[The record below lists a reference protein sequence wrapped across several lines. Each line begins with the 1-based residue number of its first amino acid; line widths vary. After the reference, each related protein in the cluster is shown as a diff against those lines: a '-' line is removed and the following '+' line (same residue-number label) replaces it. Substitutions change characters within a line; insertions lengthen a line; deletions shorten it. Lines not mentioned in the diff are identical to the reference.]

1 MAPTLE
7 KYRLLSEDE
16 SDTIKSSSSSEE
28 LTGHE
33 YLSRNEVS
41 VYKFSKLS
49 IIVTAFLFVFSIISN
64 IVMAV
69 TLRKVWVPAQRITKL
84 GEYFAM

>member
-1 MAPTLE
+1 MAPILE

-33 YLSRNEVS
+33 YLSRKEVS

-49 IIVTAFLFVFSIISN
+49 IIVTGLLFVFSIVSN
-64 IVMAV
+64 IIMAL

-84 GEYFAM
+84 GEYIKM